1 MGYGECR
8 CFQLWLL
15 LPMCYSLLTTDC
27 VVSSWRRSV
36 RAWRVCSTAS
46 SCPRGS
52 RCRPRHVMF
61 VVRLLCP
68 GWPRTCRTR
77 QTSRWSTARTRW
89 GVSGVSIELCLIPG
103 HCISKRFSV
112 LIIQYRHLQF
122 IGTDLKTS
130 LFVLSMVWFQ
140 ITLCLSNLMLTGSAT
155 PFLHNGILPCL
166 YTEESNFDFGE
177 GKVGVKRL

>member
-1 MGYGECR
+1 MYCVCLFQFPRSLNFVAFIIQAACTISASKLPIYMQYYYGVCR

-61 VVRLLCP
+61 VVTLLCP

-77 QTSRWSTARTRW
+77 QTSRWWTVRTRW
-89 GVSGVSIELCLIPG
+89 GRHQPSCDVPLFCPWTLPWSI
-103 HCISKRFSV
+103 
-112 LIIQYRHLQF
+112 Y
-122 IGTDLKTS
+122 
-130 LFVLSMVWFQ
+130 
-140 ITLCLSNLMLTGSAT
+140 
-155 PFLHNGILPCL
+155 
-166 YTEESNFDFGE
+166 
-177 GKVGVKRL
+177 